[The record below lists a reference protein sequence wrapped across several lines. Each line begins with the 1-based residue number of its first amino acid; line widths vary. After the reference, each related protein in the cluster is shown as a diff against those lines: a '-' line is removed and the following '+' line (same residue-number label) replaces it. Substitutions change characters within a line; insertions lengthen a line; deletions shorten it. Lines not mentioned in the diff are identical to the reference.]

1 MLNCNVRFFILG
13 KVVYSMDINQIIIEL
28 ICPLIVLFVG
38 IFWKNRQSMSIESE
52 ELFRV
57 GISGIPERINEDKE
71 YYSNP
76 LYHRLTVKSNKKE
89 IVSSVELFDINIK
102 TMKFIDILF
111 DVCFNEELQKYV
123 LIAINNG
130 NYSGEIKDAYIN
142 INAVEKNL
150 DKRLLHQI
158 KLREVTLEPGDVLS
172 LSIVDLVKIGEEFI
186 KLQDLLGIKI
196 EVIMENK
203 MIPSMGLFFDYEKGC
218 FRGPQ
223 LGCGIPPVKD
233 ILVFEIRDGIKSLKK
248 DCGIMIGETEQ
259 IGFATTVEQSCQLK
273 YKVRLYIGKK
283 KITSN
288 KYNVAN
294 IRIPKYTLERSCIN
308 GPFYKW
314 ISEINPN
321 LEKFSYS
328 FQYVLEQN
336 KNLIYTS
343 DLIIEELK
351 KKSITK
357 KLT

>member
-1 MLNCNVRFFILG
+1 ME
-13 KVVYSMDINQIIIEL
+13 INQIIIVGI

-38 IFWKNRQSMSIESE
+38 IFWKNRKSMTIESE

-57 GISGIPERINEDKE
+57 GISGVPERINEDKE

-76 LYHRLTVKSNKKE
+76 LYHRLTMKSNKKE

-102 TMKFIDILF
+102 NMMFIDILF
-111 DVCFNEELQKYV
+111 DVCFNEKLQKYV

-130 NYSGEIKDAYIN
+130 NHTGEIKDAYIN
-142 INAVEKNL
+142 IHAFEKNL
-150 DKRLLHQI
+150 DKRFLFQI
-158 KLREVTLEPGDVLS
+158 KLREVTLEPGDVTS

-186 KLQDLLGIKI
+186 KFQDLLKIKI
-196 EVIMENK
+196 EVIMGDK
-203 MIPSMGLFFDYEKGC
+203 VIPSMELSFDYEKAC

-223 LGCGIPPVKD
+223 LGSGTPPVKD

-248 DCGIMIGETEQ
+248 DCGIMVEETKQ
-259 IGFATTVEQSCQLK
+259 IGFATSVEQSCQLK
-273 YKVRLYIGKK
+273 YKVRLYSGKK
-283 KITSN
+283 KITRK

-314 ISEINPN
+314 ILEINPN

-328 FQYVLEQN
+328 FQNVSELN

-351 KKSITK
+351 KKSVTQN
-357 KLT
+357 